1 MTAIAGII
9 RLDQNPVDRDTVD
22 RMVNQLKIY
31 GRDAQHTHFEQGA
44 AFLRTLLRITPEDS
58 LDRQP
63 LVHPPTRTLLL
74 FDGRLDNR
82 EELAEALGI
91 SKPDLKLMSDSDV
104 ALQACLKW
112 DTETVDRL
120 LGDFALACWN
130 PRQRRLWLARDA
142 LGTRPL
148 YWHKSS
154 GFFAFATMPKGL
166 FAIPGIQRAICEERL
181 HDYLCLLPM
190 IGPESFF
197 KDVYRVEPGQF
208 LVLDGSTVTTQKYHR
223 WDPDRELR
231 LASDDEYLEAF
242 REQVDRAVACRL
254 RSTGLVA
261 SHLSSGFDSS
271 TVTAVAARLLAA
283 QGKPLIAYTAVP
295 REGFD
300 GPVPKGKHG
309 DEGPGARAVAARFNN
324 VEHHLI
330 PTPDVSLPTSLEKTI
345 QEMDQPFLNPSNLLW
360 VNAIRDDAGQKGC
373 KVLLVGSSGNLSISY
388 TGMEYLSMLI
398 DKREW
403 QTWWRELNA
412 LKKNQPHR
420 RWRGL
425 LLKSFSPFLPNP
437 IWRLIRLSRGE
448 RNLDITECTAL
459 SVGFLERMSHE
470 KRVAAC
476 NWNSSYRPW
485 RNARRM
491 RIDNLNRF
499 DNGNYLMPAKSR
511 SLVTV
516 DPTADRRLIEFC
528 LMLPEEQY
536 LKNGQDRRI
545 LRRLMAETLPP
556 EILGSS
562 TRGYQAADW
571 YETVEK
577 ALPRVRNDLEQI
589 KTTSATTILDIAS
602 LEREINT
609 WPASGYHSSKVS
621 RSYQLKLL
629 RGLSAGTFILQ
640 TDSDNR

>member
-1 MTAIAGII
+1 
-9 RLDQNPVDRDTVD
+9 
-22 RMVNQLKIY
+22 
-31 GRDAQHTHFEQGA
+31 
-44 AFLRTLLRITPEDS
+44 
-58 LDRQP
+58 
-63 LVHPPTRTLLL
+63 
-74 FDGRLDNR
+74 
-82 EELAEALGI
+82 
-91 SKPDLKLMSDSDV
+91 
-104 ALQACLKW
+104 
-112 DTETVDRL
+112 
-120 LGDFALACWN
+120 
-130 PRQRRLWLARDA
+130 
-142 LGTRPL
+142 
-148 YWHKSS
+148 
-154 GFFAFATMPKGL
+154 
-166 FAIPGIQRAICEERL
+166 
-181 HDYLCLLPM
+181 
-190 IGPESFF
+190 
-197 KDVYRVEPGQF
+197 
-208 LVLDGSTVTTQKYHR
+208 
-223 WDPDRELR
+223 
-231 LASDDEYLEAF
+231 
-242 REQVDRAVACRL
+242 
-254 RSTGLVA
+254 
-261 SHLSSGFDSS
+261 
-271 TVTAVAARLLAA
+271 
-283 QGKPLIAYTAVP
+283 
-295 REGFD
+295 
-300 GPVPKGKHG
+300 
-309 DEGPGARAVAARFNN
+309 
-324 VEHHLI
+324 
-330 PTPDVSLPTSLEKTI
+330 
-345 QEMDQPFLNPSNLLW
+345 
-360 VNAIRDDAGQKGC
+360 
-373 KVLLVGSSGNLSISY
+373 
-388 TGMEYLSMLI
+388 
-398 DKREW
+398 
-403 QTWWRELNA
+403 
-412 LKKNQPHR
+412 
-420 RWRGL
+420 
-425 LLKSFSPFLPNP
+425 
-437 IWRLIRLSRGE
+437 
-448 RNLDITECTAL
+448 
-459 SVGFLERMSHE
+459 MSHE